1 MTKPIHVRAKEKA
14 EKSKHY
20 ATARQH
26 AMNAVGY
33 FGMFLGTVVIDHI
46 VDEWKSRKSPE
57 TTKSSD
63 DTKEEDDTS
72 FIDRLLAGF

>member
-57 TTKSSD
+57 TKQSD
-63 DTKEEDDTS
+63 EDEQGDSKVTL
-72 FIDRLLAGF
+72 FDRFLAGM